1 MHHPADTKRI
11 LEAALLA
18 SQEPLGI
25 AGLKQ
30 LFDGEVSAETLRR
43 LVAELREDWNGRA
56 VELVSLAS
64 GWRFQTR
71 PELQPYVEKLFPDK
85 PPRYSRAVMETLAI
99 IAYRQPVTRGDIE
112 DIRGVVVSAQII
124 QSLEN
129 RGWIDVVGHREAPG
143 RPELLATT
151 KKFLDDLGLRSL
163 QELPPLEEIAK
174 TLPLEPA
181 PAETAAAP
189 DTGTRADAQPAAT
202 ATNG

>member
-1 MHHPADTKRI
+1 MQHPADTKRI

-30 LFDGEVSAETLRR
+30 LFDGEVSAETLRA

-64 GWRFQTR
+64 GGGVQ
-71 PELQPYVEKLFPDK
+71 VGGK
-85 PPRYSRAVMETLAI
+85 
-99 IAYRQPVTRGDIE
+99 GDA
-112 DIRGVVVSAQII
+112 G
-124 QSLEN
+124 
-129 RGWIDVVGHREAPG
+129 G

-189 DTGTRADAQPAAT
+189 DTGTP
-202 ATNG
+202 